1 MIAISCQAI
10 RKSYGHYE
18 VLHDLSLTIQ
28 EGECFSLFGPNGAGK
43 TTLLKILATLQRP
56 SEGRYEIL
64 GFDGL
69 QEKETVRAHMMFLA
83 HGAHLYDDLDAKENL
98 AFALALRGQT
108 PTDRDMKLAL
118 DRVGIGAFAEMKI
131 RNYSA
136 GMKKRLALSKAIL
149 AKPKVL
155 LLDEPFTALDTA
167 GTEIMREYIRERMSE
182 NAAVLMSTHD
192 HDKARPITSRAGMLK
207 QGTLQ
212 EISLEDL
219 QSDDLF

>member
-1 MIAISCQAI
+1 
-10 RKSYGHYE
+10 
-18 VLHDLSLTIQ
+18 
-28 EGECFSLFGPNGAGK
+28 
-43 TTLLKILATLQRP
+43 
-56 SEGRYEIL
+56 
-64 GFDGL
+64 
-69 QEKETVRAHMMFLA
+69 MFLA